1 MQLSKK
7 IVLVALG
14 LLIVGCTSTP
24 QSTPPTAAALPPPA
38 ACMSSCP
45 TLPAPPGDEQD
56 AMPERAVLVWLYDV
70 IDAAGACRRQHDTC
84 RVSHPG
90 VPRAR

>member
-45 TLPAPPGDEQD
+45 AIPALPGEAQ
-56 AMPERAVLVWLYDV
+56 AATPEHAVMIWIYDV
-70 IDAAGACRRQHDTC
+70 LDAAGSCSRQHEMC
-84 RVSHPG
+84 RTSHPG
-90 VPRAR
+90 LMRGR